1 MQGEGEDG
9 KRDVIKGKR
18 GENLA
23 KEEVRGIRRLE
34 TKTEGEK
41 APPLRSFSV
50 LLALACGKCKAA
62 G

>member
-1 MQGEGEDG
+1 MNGGGGWAKGEFGQ
-9 KRDVIKGKR
+9 R
-18 GENLA
+18 GSERN
-23 KEEVRGIRRLE
+23 RRLE

-41 APPLRSFSV
+41 APPPCSFSF